1 MKKETVL
8 FAVVALIIGLLV
20 GILVSKGGK
29 SSSST
34 TQAPSAPAQAASLQ
48 QNITLLEGMVA
59 SQPENRNAWVQLGNA
74 YFDTNQPM
82 KSIEAYDKALAI
94 NGNDP
99 NVLTDQGVMF
109 RQVGWY
115 DRAVENFSK
124 AAELNPNHLQSLY
137 NLGIVYRYD
146 LQDFAKAK
154 ESWERYLALNPSGP
168 QAEQV
173 KRDMAFL
180 DSHPPLPGGMESPVP
195 AKP

>member
-8 FAVVALIIGLLV
+8 FATVALIVGLLV
-20 GILVSKGGK
+20 GILVTKGGK
-29 SSSST
+29 NST
-34 TQAPSAPAQAASLQ
+34 PTAQAPAAAPAAGMQ

-94 NGNDP
+94 NADDP

-109 RQVGWY
+109 RAVGWY

-124 AAELNPNHLQSLY
+124 AYELSPNHLQSLF

-154 ESWERYLALNPSGP
+154 EAWEIYPSLNPSGP

-173 KRDMAFL
+173 RRDMAFL
-180 DSHPPLPGGMESPVP
+180 DSHPPLPEGMENPVP